1 MPHAAQ
7 IELVLSARR
16 VDVHDQSNLA
26 AACATHAIAEGKMRA
41 MLDVFGPLTDSLEV
55 YVTR

>member
-1 MPHAAQ
+1 MPHSEQ
-7 IELVLSARR
+7 IERVLSAFR

-26 AACATHAIAEGKMRA
+26 AACETHAIAEGKLRA
-41 MLDVFGPLTDSLEV
+41 VLDVFGPLTESLEV